1 MVPHGSALR
10 GRPLIFFAIAFW
22 ILRFDDFEV
31 EPIPAFAERA
41 EVSGPDFPAYRN
53 TPCYRQAPIK
63 SAGWRICPRET
74 DSLASAK
81 AAVGSTRAMLGRLSE
96 PNKDSDPAIDGLQRP
111 LRKTF
116 RDFRFLRV
124 HGMNAITASHGIHDI
139 HGMHGMHDSHGMQ
152 NGHGIHGCHGIDGM
166 RGNEG
171 IYAGY
176 GIGGIDAMGD
186 RSIISGINGRTA
198 KEGNDILL
206 TDHNLWNGN
215 LVYLHLQSERR

>member
-1 MVPHGSALR
+1 
-10 GRPLIFFAIAFW
+10 
-22 ILRFDDFEV
+22 
-31 EPIPAFAERA
+31 
-41 EVSGPDFPAYRN
+41 
-53 TPCYRQAPIK
+53 
-63 SAGWRICPRET
+63 
-74 DSLASAK
+74 
-81 AAVGSTRAMLGRLSE
+81 
-96 PNKDSDPAIDGLQRP
+96 
-111 LRKTF
+111 
-116 RDFRFLRV
+116 
-124 HGMNAITASHGIHDI
+124 MNAITASHGIHDI